1 MATIKKL
8 LEDLEAR
15 HQKALRAGGEDKIR
29 ERHKKGLL
37 TARERLAL
45 FFEPHSFQEN
55 GMYVQQH
62 CFDFEMRDKELPADG
77 VVTGIGYV
85 DGHPVASF
93 SQDFTIA
100 DGSVGE
106 LHAQKIS
113 DLMELALKSGIP
125 VIGFIDSSGAR
136 VQEGVN
142 SLSGY
147 GKVLYRNVLLSG
159 VVPQISVIAGPCIG
173 EAALSPALTDFVIMT
188 DKHAHMFICEPK
200 VIKIVTGQTVSVDD
214 IGSAGVHA
222 NISGNIHFTAEDDAQ
237 AVQIAR
243 KLLSFLPSN
252 NLVDPPHHPKS
263 PVNLAEDPEMNEL
276 LPKSSKDAFD
286 VRKIINRLVDE
297 EDFLEVQR
305 TFARNIVMGFGRI
318 GGIVVGIVANQPM
331 VKAGAIDMDASD
343 KAARFVRFCN
353 CFNIPLVNLVDTPG
367 FMPGAAQEWGGLIR
381 HGAKLISAYA
391 GATIPKVTV
400 ILRKAYGGCYHAM
413 GSKEMGVDGV
423 FAWPLA
429 EIAVTGAESAVNILY
444 REAIQSAANPPKRE
458 AELIAEYRETF
469 ASPYQAAAKNVI
481 DDVILPEKT
490 RLAIAFALRRTLGKR
505 ETRPPKKYG
514 NIPL

>member
-8 LEDLEAR
+8 LEDLEER
-15 HQKALRAGGEDKIR
+15 RQKALQGGGEDKIR
-29 ERHKKGLL
+29 ERHKKELL

-45 FFEPHSFQEN
+45 LFEPDSFHEK
-55 GMYVQQH
+55 GMYVQPH
-62 CFDFEMRDKELPADG
+62 CLDFEMGGRELPADG

-85 DGHPVASF
+85 DSRPVASF
-93 SQDFTIA
+93 SQDFTVA
-100 DGSVGE
+100 DGSLGE
-106 LHAQKIS
+106 IHAQKIS
-113 DLMELALKSGIP
+113 DIMEMALKSGIP
-125 VIGFIDSSGAR
+125 VVGFIDSNGAR
-136 VQEGVN
+136 VEEGVN

-147 GKVLYRNVLLSG
+147 GKIFYRNVLLSG
-159 VVPQISVIAGPCIG
+159 VVPQISVVAGPCIG
-173 EAALSPALTDFVIMT
+173 GAALSPALTDFVIMT
-188 DKHAHMFICEPK
+188 NKHAHMFICDPK
-200 VIKIVTGQTVSVDD
+200 VIRIVTGQAVSVED

-222 NISGNIHFTAEDDAQ
+222 NISGNIHFMAEDDVQ
-237 AVQIAR
+237 AVQITR
-243 KLLSFLPSN
+243 KLLSFLPPN

-263 PVNLAEDPEMNEL
+263 PVHLADDPEMNGL

-286 VRKIINRLVDE
+286 VRRIISRLVDE

-305 TFARNIVMGFGRI
+305 AFARNIVVGFGRI
-318 GGIVVGIVANQPM
+318 GGIVAGIVANQPM
-331 VKAGAIDMDASD
+331 VKAGAIDLDASD

-353 CFNIPLVNLVDTPG
+353 CFNIPLVTLVDTPG
-367 FMPGAAQEWGGLIR
+367 FMPGTAQERGGLIR

-413 GSKEMGVDGV
+413 GSRDLGADGV

-429 EIAVTGAESAVNILY
+429 EIAVTGAEAAVNLLY
-444 REAIQSAANPPKRE
+444 GEAIQSAANPSQKE
-458 AELIAEYRETF
+458 AELIAAYRETF
-469 ASPYQAAAKNVI
+469 ASPYQAAAKHVI
-481 DDVILPEKT
+481 DDIILPEKT
-490 RLAIAFALRRTLGKR
+490 RPAIAFALRRTLSKR